1 MPKLP
6 SSLLSTLF
14 DFAVAM
20 GIGGVL
26 IAAMATVLHTAGKVE
41 PRLRRDCGKRIAVV
55 TVDAR

>member
-26 IAAMATVLHTAGKVE
+26 IAAMATAAPHSGQ
-41 PRLRRDCGKRIAVV
+41 G
-55 TVDAR
+55 